1 MKAIT
6 KTTVVVEEAKAEVEA
21 EAEVEKETA
30 EAAEEDIKAIVLI

>member
-21 EAEVEKETA
+21 EAEA
-30 EAAEEDIKAIVLI
+30 EEEMAGAAEEDIEAIVLI